1 MKRNFI
7 LRVLEIVMSAHNEEK
22 FHSTCI
28 RNSNECT
35 Q

>member
-7 LRVLEIVMSAHNEEK
+7 LRVLEIVMSAHNEEN
-22 FHSTCI
+22 SMCI